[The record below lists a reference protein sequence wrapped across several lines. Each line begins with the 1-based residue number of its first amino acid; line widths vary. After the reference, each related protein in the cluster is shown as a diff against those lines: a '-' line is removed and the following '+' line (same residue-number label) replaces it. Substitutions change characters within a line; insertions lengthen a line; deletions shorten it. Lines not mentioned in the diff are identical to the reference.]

1 GDGLPDDKE
10 KELGTDPN
18 NPDTDGDG
26 VNDGD
31 EVSGDK
37 NPFDND
43 KDGKGDPTD
52 PLNPDTD
59 GDGVTDGD
67 ELNTKVDESGKT
79 VADPNQ
85 TDEKTDPNMKPE
97 EVVSPDWEDGS
108 TTPDTEIKLPNK
120 GGAVADGT
128 TTEVTGPGT
137 ADIDAEGNLVVTPG
151 KDAKPGD
158 EIVVTVKDKD
168 GKVIDT
174 VTVKVTEPAATD
186 APDWKDGSTTPDTEI
201 KLPNKGGAVADGT
214 TTEVTGPGTADIDAE
229 GNLVVTPSKDAKPGD
244 KIVVTVKDKD
254 GKVIDTVTVTIEK
267 AKEGLNPKC
276 IPAIATT
283 SLPLLLLIPVGL
295 ADQVNIP
302 GMAPIKAQFEKALG
316 NVNSQIANANSQL
329 QKQLGI
335 YKGPFA
341 KQAADLNAQL
351 QKYGPMVGQ
360 VAGGI
365 ALAAAGI
372 LALSW
377 VIDSCLPAGQGSSK
391 DEGSSASFDGS
402 SLSSEIEADT
412 NGNSS
417 ITPKDGSSKK

>member
-1 GDGLPDDKE
+1 M
-10 KELGTDPN
+10 
-18 NPDTDGDG
+18 
-26 VNDGD
+26 
-31 EVSGDK
+31 
-37 NPFDND
+37 
-43 KDGKGDPTD
+43 
-52 PLNPDTD
+52 
-59 GDGVTDGD
+59 
-67 ELNTKVDESGKT
+67 DESGKT

-137 ADIDAEGNLVVTPG
+137 ADIDAEGNLVVTPS

-158 EIVVTVKDKD
+158 KIVVTVKDKD

-391 DEGSSASFDGS
+391 DDGSSASFDGS

>member
-1 GDGLPDDKE
+1 K
-10 KELGTDPN
+10 
-18 NPDTDGDG
+18 
-26 VNDGD
+26 
-31 EVSGDK
+31 
-37 NPFDND
+37 
-43 KDGKGDPTD
+43 
-52 PLNPDTD
+52 
-59 GDGVTDGD
+59 
-67 ELNTKVDESGKT
+67 
-79 VADPNQ
+79 
-85 TDEKTDPNMKPE
+85 KTDPNKA
-97 EVVSPDWEDGS
+97 D
-108 TTPDTEIKLPNK
+108 TTK
-120 GGAVADGT
+120 
-128 TTEVTGPGT
+128 
-137 ADIDAEGNLVVTPG
+137 
-151 KDAKPGD
+151 
-158 EIVVTVKDKD
+158 
-168 GKVIDT
+168 
-174 VTVKVTEPAATD
+174 
-186 APDWKDGSTTPDTEI
+186 APDWNDKNTTPGEKVEI
-201 KLPNKGGAVADGT
+201 PNTGGDVQDGT
-214 TTEVTGPGTADIDAE
+214 IVEVDGTGEAEIDKD
-229 GNLVVTPSKDAKPGD
+229 GNLVVTPSKDGKDAKPGD

-402 SLSSEIEADT
+402 SLSSKIDADT
-412 NGNSS
+412 DGNSS